1 MRLYLVSNER
11 DAEMMLALSDLAAAL
26 GLSAKSSEA
35 QSPVALI
42 FRIEHGLPVK
52 SLDKVAH
59 LLAPDDGQ
67 FKYRLV
73 PKATLERR
81 KTTNKLSPQEGARL
95 ARLAKVWAAARD
107 VWRSDDEARD
117 FLFRRNLLADDNRPI
132 DLVIQS
138 EFGAELILDILGH
151 LKYGT
156 AI

>member
-1 MRLYLVSNER
+1 MFASGEV
-11 DAEMMLALSDLAAAL
+11 AAVL
-26 GLSAKSSEA
+26 GLSAKSLEA
-35 QSPVALI
+35 LSPITLI

-52 SLDKVAH
+52 AVDKVAH
-59 LLAPDDGQ
+59 LLAPGDAQ

-81 KTTNKLSPQEGARL
+81 KTTNKLSPEEGARL
-95 ARLAKVWAAARD
+95 ARLARVWSAARD
-107 VWRSDDEARD
+107 VWGADEEARD
-117 FLFRRNLLADDNRPI
+117 FLFRRNLMADDNRPI

-138 EFGAELILDILGH
+138 EFGADLILDILGH